1 MKKIILGALILAT
14 VNSCSDDYYDS
25 LNHDPM
31 NPEVV
36 PASFLVSNATD
47 SYLRRMLVT
56 NVNTNVFRLYAQYWN
71 ETQYVQESNYEL
83 DERNINGSFVNELM
97 MNVIYDSEN
106 AKQLIAEDIFVSDME
121 KANQTAICDLIQIQ
135 AWQTLVDT
143 FGDIPYSEALQ
154 ALDGVIKPKYDDDA
168 LIYQDLIN
176 RTIAAINSI
185 DTSGEGYG
193 ANDIMYAGDMTKW
206 KKFGASLLL
215 KLGVQVSDANTSLA
229 QTTINS
235 AVAFGVFSD
244 DSDSFR
250 LHYPGVQP
258 FVNPLWTDLV
268 LSGRKD
274 FVAANTIV
282 DYMNELN
289 DPRRTKYFRENL
301 GTGIFL
307 GGVYGNATPY
317 NAHTQVADV
326 LHDIDYPGNLLDYS
340 EVLFLLSE
348 SAARGFSVGG
358 TAESYYN
365 DAITA
370 SMTFWGNTPEEIS
383 AYLTQSSVAWESAP
397 GDWKQKIG
405 MQYWL
410 AMYNKGFDGWT
421 VYRRLDAPSL
431 NLPAFSGSPVP
442 KRFTYP
448 LAEQTINSENYNAA
462 ATAMGGDTQQTRI
475 FWDVN

>member
-1 MKKIILGALILAT
+1 MKKIILGALIIAT
-14 VNSCSDDYYDS
+14 ANSCSDDYYDS

-36 PASFLVSNATD
+36 PASFLFTNATD
-47 SYLRRMLVT
+47 SYVRRMLVT

-71 ETQYVQESNYEL
+71 ETQYVQESNYEQ
-83 DERNINGSFVNELM
+83 DERNINGNLVNELM
-97 MNVIYDSEN
+97 MNVIYDSED
-106 AKQLIAEDIFVSDME
+106 AKKLIAEDMFVSETE
-121 KANQTAICDLIQIQ
+121 KANQTAVCDLIQIQ

-143 FGDIPYSEALQ
+143 FGDIPYTEALQ
-154 ALDGVIKPKYDDDA
+154 ALDGLIKPRYDDDA
-168 LIYQDLIN
+168 AIYEDLVS
-176 RTIAAINSI
+176 RTIAALNSI
-185 DTSGEGYG
+185 DEGGEGFG
-193 ANDIMYAGDMTKW
+193 SDDIMYAGDMSKW

-215 KLGVQVSDANTSLA
+215 KLGVQVADANPSLA
-229 QTTINS
+229 QTAISNALS
-235 AVAFGVFSD
+235 IGVFSSD
-244 DSDSFR
+244 DDSFR
-250 LHYPGVQP
+250 LYYPGVQP

-268 LSGRKD
+268 LSGRRD

-282 DYMNELN
+282 DYMNDLN

-301 GTGIFL
+301 GEGVFQGGI
-307 GGVYGNATPY
+307 YGNATPY

-326 LHDIDYPGNLLDYS
+326 LHEIDYPGNLLDYT

-348 SAARGFSVGG
+348 AAARGYSVGG

-365 DAITA
+365 QAITA
-370 SMTFWGNTPEEIS
+370 SMAFWGNTSDEI
-383 AYLTQSSVAWESAP
+383 ADYLAQPSVAWSTAP

-405 MQYWL
+405 LQYWL

-421 VYRRLDAPSL
+421 TYRRLDAPAL

-448 LAEQTINSENYNAA
+448 LAEQTINSENYAA
-462 ATAMGGDTQQTRI
+462 AAAAMGGDTQQTRI